1 MVTLKELVENQ
12 KYTEESDMELIRKF
26 FIANN
31 LEEEGMD
38 LIYQLSASKINKLKL
53 YKKNVQDWI
62 SYLPSRYLYENYDL
76 ETADKLHELELDFLS
91 YGSELS
97 NRRLEWAR
105 ENAPKIKMPKVYFR
119 PLLDYLSEKEIRF
132 KGSEKY
138 YGKK

>member
-1 MVTLKELVENQ
+1 MVTLKQLINEQ
-12 KYTEESDMELIRKF
+12 RMTGMSDIDIIRNYLT
-26 FIANN
+26 IND

-76 ETADKLHELELDFLS
+76 ETAYKLHELELDFLS

>member
-1 MVTLKELVENQ
+1 MVTLKQLINEQ
-12 KYTEESDMELIRKF
+12 RMTGMSDIDIIRNYLT
-26 FIANN
+26 IND
-31 LEEEGMD
+31 LEEEGID
-38 LIYQLSASKINKLKL
+38 LIHQLSTSKINKLKL

-91 YGSELS
+91 YECELS

-119 PLLDYLSEKEIRF
+119 PLLDYLWEKEIGF
-132 KGSEKY
+132 KESEKY
-138 YGKK
+138 YDKR

>member
-1 MVTLKELVENQ
+1 MVTLKQLINEQ
-12 KYTEESDMELIRKF
+12 RMTGMSDIDIIRNYLT
-26 FIANN
+26 IND